1 MWYPLSSHSAS
12 CASATAFDLR
22 SCRRNDKSELFP
34 HFQDTTVTE
43 LAQDLA
49 KKLGLKGRKAYVS
62 PQTESTGTEGES
74 LGEASSP
81 AGDVG
86 DPLLDGSVSIC

>member
-1 MWYPLSSHSAS
+1 M
-12 CASATAFDLR
+12 
-22 SCRRNDKSELFP
+22 
-34 HFQDTTVTE
+34 TE

-81 AGDVG
+81 TGDVG
-86 DPLLDGSVSIC
+86 YVCNAYSDIWLFGLTYVLYTFRCHLTG

>member
-1 MWYPLSSHSAS
+1 M
-12 CASATAFDLR
+12 
-22 SCRRNDKSELFP
+22 
-34 HFQDTTVTE
+34 TE

-62 PQTESTGTEGES
+62 PQTESTGTDGES
-74 LGEASSP
+74 LGETSSP

-86 DPLLDGSVSIC
+86 DACNVYISI

>member
-1 MWYPLSSHSAS
+1 M
-12 CASATAFDLR
+12 
-22 SCRRNDKSELFP
+22 
-34 HFQDTTVTE
+34 TE

-62 PQTESTGTEGES
+62 PQTESAGTDGES
-74 LGEASSP
+74 LGETSSP

-86 DPLLDGSVSIC
+86 DAGKVCMYTW